1 MNAEDVIERVELE
14 LLRSLPSGVNDA
26 YARSF
31 FRRNRAWMLARL
43 EEVVRAGLRTPGRS
57 GSPARTVR
65 PVPTQSGLRIRLA
78 DMVEAMQ
85 VEGLPAQLEARTIT
99 AALEAAMADFG
110 VRATVGS
117 ENSQDGRRFYRARVN
132 RPEEA
137 PVLAAFWEDTIPL
150 NGVWQGS
157 GELNPAVEVAGFIA
171 RQLLRLH
178 DLKPDDAPDAE
189 GWSAI
194 FSGVLLEKA
203 LVANASLPTVV
214 LRSPVA
220 KGLLWRIQN
229 AYLYTLKG
237 LLPSAEVHFR
247 VAEDGSLA
255 DIRDEV
261 IPGGLDERYTL
272 IVDGAPYRTVTL
284 VHPLDLPAGELEQW
298 QRLFRD
304 YEILQPF
311 PQLHRTIDRRPP
323 AERADWLKTVIG
335 RRVQKSDSVSIP
347 LRFRQVAL
355 RVVLRVVDRGVAE
368 VRIADVIGGHSVG
381 AVVLAELSVRD
392 WSEVVRAVEG
402 VVE

>member
-31 FRRNRAWMLARL
+31 FRRNRAWMLVRL
-43 EEVVRAGLRTPGRS
+43 EEVIRAGLRSP

-65 PVPTQSGLRIRLA
+65 PVPQQSGLRIRLA
-78 DMVEAMQ
+78 DMVEAMK
-85 VEGLPAQLEARTIT
+85 VEGLPAQPEAHTIT
-99 AALEAAMADFG
+99 AALQAAMADFG

-117 ENSQDGRRFYRARVN
+117 ESSQDGRRFYRARVN

-157 GELNPAVEVAGFIA
+157 GELNPAVEVAGHIA
-171 RQLLRLH
+171 RHLLRLH
-178 DLKPDDAPDAE
+178 DLKADDAPEAE
-189 GWSAI
+189 GWSVI

-203 LVANASLPTVV
+203 LMANASLPTVV
-214 LRSPVA
+214 LRNPAA
-220 KGLLWRIQN
+220 KGLLWRVQN

-255 DIRDEV
+255 DIRDGQ
-261 IPGGLDERYTL
+261 IPGGLDERHTL

-284 VHPLDLPAGELEQW
+284 VHPLDLPGDVLRQW
-298 QRLFRD
+298 QQVFD
-304 YEILQPF
+304 EYNILQPF
-311 PQLHRTIDRRPP
+311 TQLYRTIDRRPP
-323 AERADWLKTVIG
+323 AERADWLKTLIG

-355 RVVLRVVDRGVAE
+355 RLVVRVVDRRVAE

-392 WSEVVRAVEG
+392 WSEVVRAVEE
-402 VVE
+402 VIE